1 VKQGALKSLKQRKSA
16 RYLQRRAERQRPE
29 SRVERRTRK
38 AQRQADY
45 LASKAR
51 VDEAMK
57 PEKARQEQKRIK
69 KMLGWFSRFPAYE
82 DVVKIE
88 GDKLMKTWDNEH
100 GEYDSPQEIRVEQ
113 ELIPVINPAWLETR
127 DALTGERGFR
137 ETTTPTS
144 NDPTNES
151 GTSAVV
157 GDESAADQDAG
168 RDDIRVD
175 PESDPIA

>member
-1 VKQGALKSLKQRKSA
+1 
-16 RYLQRRAERQRPE
+16 
-29 SRVERRTRK
+29 
-38 AQRQADY
+38 
-45 LASKAR
+45 
-51 VDEAMK
+51 
-57 PEKARQEQKRIK
+57 
-69 KMLGWFSRFPAYE
+69 
-82 DVVKIE
+82 
-88 GDKLMKTWDNEH
+88 
-100 GEYDSPQEIRVEQ
+100 
-113 ELIPVINPAWLETR
+113 
-127 DALTGERGFR
+127 LTGERGFR